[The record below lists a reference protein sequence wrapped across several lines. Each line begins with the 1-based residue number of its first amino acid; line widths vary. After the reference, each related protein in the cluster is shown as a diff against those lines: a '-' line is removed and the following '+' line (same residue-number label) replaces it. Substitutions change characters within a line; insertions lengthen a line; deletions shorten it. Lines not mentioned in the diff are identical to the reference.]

1 MNGGTSIGAGSDGC
15 VFDGTFAPD
24 GTFTVDD
31 NLVTKVYPPKYN
43 KVAQNEWKS
52 MELVKN
58 AIGEE
63 RVILAKGPPQPIAS
77 IPAEA
82 WGSTGTSLHACG
94 VLKKASDAGEA
105 GILGLVLPRINGDLN
120 DAKGTIVD
128 SDEFN
133 FLNEV
138 LLKLGQANIVHMDI
152 AARNIFYTLED
163 DEDDDEPQLY
173 VGDFGSAF
181 NFMAEDFDES
191 IKRYVDRYKIRGNFL
206 KCTRMDGIHP
216 LTLLFIIYYDALLS
230 GEETYSKLLKEVND
244 QKYKSM
250 SDSIATRTWMCRTV
264 RAVLD
269 DPFFADCLNDEERY
283 LREEMLASYNSLVDS
298 ISGDIQTIIYTHQKK
313 MGTYAE
319 AIKRKDAMKDYIQK
333 RLRWSDRSVL
343 DCLRMSYESKSEFNK
358 QVIEDF
364 IDQWFPDITKAY
376 GGKRKKRG
384 GSTCQTRRSEEKPT
398 TKWNV
403 ATDEELLEED
413 PRIEEE
419 IPLQLNPEDVPE
431 ASIPLLPY
439 AGTST
444 GGKKHRKTLRKRQKR
459 VKMSRRK

>member
-63 RVILAKGPPQPIAS
+63 GVILAKGPPQPIAS

-105 GILGLVLPRINGDLN
+105 GILGLVLPRINGDLKDYN
-120 DAKGTIVD
+120 QRIVD

-138 LLKLGQANIVHMDI
+138 LVKLGQANIVHMDI
-152 AARNIFYTLED
+152 AARNIFYTLD
-163 DEDDDEPQLY
+163 DYDEPQLY
-173 VGDFGSAF
+173 LGDFGSAF

-216 LTLLFIIYYDALLS
+216 MTLLLIIYYDALLS
-230 GEETYSKLLKEVND
+230 GEETYSKLLQEVKD

-250 SDSIATRTWMCRTV
+250 SDSIAGRTWMCRTV
-264 RAVLD
+264 RSVLD

-283 LREEMLASYNSLVDS
+283 LREEMMDSYTNLVDS
-298 ISGDIQTIIYTHQKK
+298 ISANIETIIYTHRVPE
-313 MGTYAE
+313 MATYAE
-319 AIKRKDAMKDYIQK
+319 AIKRKDAMKNYIQK

-343 DCLRMSYESKSEFNK
+343 DCLRISYESKSEFNK

-364 IDQWFPDITKAY
+364 TSQWFPDMSKIYA
-376 GGKRKKRG
+376 GKRKTRG
-384 GSTCQTRRSEEKPT
+384 GSTCPTRPSEEKPT

-413 PRIEEE
+413 PRIEKE
-419 IPLQLNPEDVPE
+419 IPLQLNRDDTPE
-431 ASIPLLPY
+431 ASIRPLPY
-439 AGTST
+439 AGTPT
-444 GGKKHRKTLRKRQKR
+444 GGKKHRKTLRKRHKR

>member
-31 NLVTKVYPPKYN
+31 NLVTKVYPPKYSQ
-43 KVAQNEWKS
+43 VAQNEWKS

-63 RVILAKGPPQPIAS
+63 GVILAKGPPQPIAS

-94 VLKKASDAGEA
+94 VLKKASDAGQA

-133 FLNEV
+133 FLNGELV
-138 LLKLGQANIVHMDI
+138 KLGQANIVHMDI
-152 AARNIFYTLED
+152 AARNIFYTLD
-163 DEDDDEPQLY
+163 DYDDPQLY
-173 VGDFGSAF
+173 IGDFGSAF
-181 NFMAEDFDES
+181 NFMAEDFDEN

-216 LTLLFIIYYDALLS
+216 MTLLLIIYYDALLS
-230 GEETYSKLLKEVND
+230 GEETYSKLLKEVKD

-264 RAVLD
+264 KSVLD
-269 DPFFADCLNDEERY
+269 DPFFADCLNDEERDI
-283 LREEMLASYNSLVDS
+283 RQDMIDSYTNLVDS
-298 ISGDIQTIIYTHQKK
+298 ISANIETIIYTHRVPE
-313 MGTYAE
+313 MATYAK
-319 AIKRKDAMKDYIQK
+319 AIKYKDNMKDYIQK
-333 RLRWSDRSVL
+333 RLKWSDRSVL

-364 IDQWFPDITKAY
+364 TSQWFPDMSKVYA
-376 GGKRKKRG
+376 GKRKTRG
-384 GSTCQTRRSEEKPT
+384 GSTCPTRPSEEKPT

-403 ATDEELLEED
+403 ATDEELLVED
-413 PRIEEE
+413 PRIEKE
-419 IPLQLNPEDVPE
+419 IPLQLNRDDAPE
-431 ASIPLLPY
+431 ASIRPLPY
-439 AGTST
+439 VGTPT